1 MAYSDALGDF
11 LDAYSIFLPV
21 LREARPSAQIDRVA
35 LQHLEGDDLQGRLVG
50 CRQPDLG
57 CLAGLERLFPA
68 LRAEAPAVARLEAGE
83 AEFGHR
89 GREIVAGRAR
99 ERQEVGIDFCAHSV
113 QPQIFGPGV
122 AAAVAIKSGHWL
134 GAAFGGRFAEDVAG
148 ITHGQGSL
156 GFELT
161 PAGAP
166 PVRPAEL
173 RWHPRSWVRS
183 RCRRAARSP
192 GCRSAR

>member
-1 MAYSDALGDF
+1 MAYGDALGDF

-35 LQHLEGDDLQGRLVG
+35 LEDLERDDFQGRLVG

-57 CLAGLERLFPA
+57 CLAGFERLFPA
-68 LRAEAPAVARLEAGE
+68 LRAETPAVARLEAGE

-89 GREIVAGRAR
+89 GREIVAGSSR
-99 ERQEVGIDFCAHSV
+99 ERQKRCIDLCAHSV

-122 AAAVAIKSGHWL
+122 AAAVAIKSGHRL
-134 GAAFGGRFAEDVAG
+134 GAAFGERFAEDVAG
-148 ITHGQGSL
+148 ITHGQGSS

-166 PVRPAEL
+166 RVRPAD
-173 RWHPRSWVRS
+173 
-183 RCRRAARSP
+183 
-192 GCRSAR
+192 